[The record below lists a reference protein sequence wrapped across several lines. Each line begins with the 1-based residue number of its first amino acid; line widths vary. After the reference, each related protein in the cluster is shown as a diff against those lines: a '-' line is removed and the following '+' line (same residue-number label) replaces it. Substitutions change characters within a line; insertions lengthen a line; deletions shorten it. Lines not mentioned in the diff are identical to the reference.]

1 MKPSFADSGIV
12 IRSVDSG
19 ESDKF
24 VSIITQNHGLQD
36 FIARGARKITSKKAP
51 HLDLFNI
58 VKIQS
63 GRGEHP
69 RFLEQVESIAYYP
82 GIKSDFS
89 KVGLCLT
96 IIEILINTLP
106 IEVEDT
112 EIFLSLKSFL
122 DAVEKSDSQ
131 KETNRLGRKFGLY
144 ILKHLGYPLPKLPE
158 TTKLT
163 TYFESIMSKKL
174 IGPLIK

>member
-1 MKPSFADSGIV
+1 MRPSFSDTGII

-19 ESDKF
+19 EADKF
-24 VSIITQNHGLQD
+24 VSIITENHGLQD
-36 FIARGARKITSKKAP
+36 FIARGARRLTSKKAP
-51 HLDLFNI
+51 HLDLFNL
-58 VKIQS
+58 VKFQS

-69 RFLEQVESIAYYP
+69 NFLDQVESISYYP
-82 GIKSDFS
+82 GIKKDFA

-96 IIEILINTLP
+96 IMEILINTLP
-106 IEVEDT
+106 VEVEDR
-112 EIFLSLKSFL
+112 EIFLSAKSFL

-131 KETNRLGRKFGLY
+131 KETNRLGRKFGLF
-144 ILKHLGYPLPKLPE
+144 LLRHLGYPPPKISE

>member
-1 MKPSFADSGIV
+1 MGII

-19 ESDKF
+19 EADKYI
-24 VSIITQNHGLQD
+24 SIISEGHGLTD
-36 FIARGARKITSKKAP
+36 FVARGARRITSKKAP
-51 HLDLFNI
+51 HLDLFNL
-58 VKIQS
+58 VKFQT
-63 GRGEHP
+63 GRGDQP

-82 GIKSDFS
+82 EIKKNFA

-106 IEVEDT
+106 LEVEDR
-112 EIFLSLKSFL
+112 EIYLSTKSFL
-122 DAVEKSDSQ
+122 EAVEKSDSL
-131 KETNRLGRKFGLY
+131 KENNRLGRKFGLY
-144 ILKHLGYPLPKLPE
+144 ILRHLGYPLPKLPQSA
-158 TTKLT
+158 KLT

>member
-1 MKPSFADSGIV
+1 MKPSFSDMGII

-19 ESDKF
+19 EADKYI
-24 VSIITQNHGLQD
+24 SIISEEHGLMD
-36 FIARGARKITSKKAP
+36 FVARGARRITSKKAP
-51 HLDLFNI
+51 HLDLFNL
-58 VKIQS
+58 VKFQT
-63 GRGEHP
+63 GRGDQP

-82 GIKSDFS
+82 EIKKNFA

-106 IEVEDT
+106 LEVEDR
-112 EIFLSLKSFL
+112 EIYLSTKSFL
-122 DAVEKSDSQ
+122 EAVEKSDSP
-131 KETNRLGRKFGLY
+131 KENNRLGRKFGLY
-144 ILKHLGYPLPKLPE
+144 ILRHLGYPLPKLPQSA
-158 TTKLT
+158 KLT